1 MDQHNFSIQ
10 DAKQLD
16 MVLYLEQL
24 GHAPAKIKNNDYW
37 YRSPLRDEKT
47 ASFKINKSLNCW
59 FDFGLGEG
67 GSIIDFGIKY
77 FNCSVKDF
85 LGRLNERNGNV
96 KQSVLTFQSVQSPRS
111 IKEAEDSKIKI
122 LDVRSI
128 QSTTLIDYIKG
139 RSIDME
145 LAKRYCKEVD
155 FTLYNRTHTAIGFN
169 NDTGGFELRNSYF
182 KGSSSPKFTTLICW
196 DASYKE
202 LVVFEGFFNF
212 LSYLTAEQLNRK
224 QEQQLP
230 ESQPAYLIL
239 NSLSF
244 FEMSRSLMGRH
255 QAVRLYLDRDR
266 TGMQFT
272 QKALNRSTKYQDCS
286 SVYKGFKDYNDLL
299 MNKAMKEE
307 MVKRM
312 GRRI

>member
-1 MDQHNFSIQ
+1 MDQRNFSIK

-16 MVLYLEQL
+16 MIAYLEQL
-24 GHAPAKIKNNDYW
+24 GHVPTKIKNNDYW

-85 LGRLNERNGNV
+85 LGRLNESNGNV
-96 KQSVLTFQSVQSPRS
+96 KQSVPTFQPVHSNLST
-111 IKEAEDSKIKI
+111 KEAVESKIKI
-122 LDVRSI
+122 LDVRSL
-128 QSTTLIDYIKG
+128 QSPTLLDYVKS

-155 FTLYNRTHTAIGFN
+155 FNLYNRTHTAIGFN
-169 NDTGGFELRNSYF
+169 NDNGGFELRNSYF
-182 KGSSSPKFTTLICW
+182 KGGSSPKFTTLICR
-196 DASYKE
+196 DASYNK

-212 LSYLTAEQLNRK
+212 LSHLTAQQVHHK

-244 FEMSRSLMGRH
+244 FEMSKSLMERH
-255 QAVRLYLDRDR
+255 QVVKLYLDRDK

-272 QKALNRSTKYQDCS
+272 QKALNRSAKYQDCS
-286 SVYKGFKDYNDLL
+286 SVYNGFKDYNDLL
-299 MNKAMKEE
+299 MNKSLKEE
-307 MVKRM
+307 MVKRR

>member
-16 MVLYLEQL
+16 MIAYLEQL
-24 GHAPAKIKNNDYW
+24 GYVPTKIKNNDYW

-77 FNCSVKDF
+77 FNCSVKNF
-85 LGRLNERNGNV
+85 LVRLNESNGND
-96 KQSVLTFQSVQSPRS
+96 KQSIQSFRLVHSNLS
-111 IKEAEDSKIKI
+111 IKEADESKIKI
-122 LDVRSI
+122 LDVRSF
-128 QSTTLIDYIKG
+128 QSPTLIDYVKS
-139 RSIDME
+139 RSIDIE

-155 FTLYNRTHTAIGFN
+155 FNLYGRTHTAIGFN

-182 KGSSSPKFTTLICW
+182 KGSSSPKFTTLICR

-212 LSYLTAEQLNRK
+212 LSHLTAQQIKHK

-230 ESQPAYLIL
+230 ESQPAYIIL

-244 FEMSRSLMGRH
+244 FEMSKSLMERH
-255 QAVRLYLDRDR
+255 HAVKLYLDRDK

-272 QKALNRSTKYQDCS
+272 QKALNRSAKYQDCS
-286 SVYKGFKDYNDLL
+286 SVYEGFKDYNDLL
-299 MNKAMKEE
+299 TNKPLKEE
-307 MVKRM
+307 MVKRI

>member
-1 MDQHNFSIQ
+1 MDQHNFSIH

-16 MVLYLEQL
+16 LVAYLEQL
-24 GHAPAKIKNNDYW
+24 GHAPIKIRNNNYW
-37 YRSPLRDEKT
+37 YRSPLRDERT

-85 LGRLNERNGNV
+85 LGRLNESNGNV
-96 KQSVLTFQSVQSPRS
+96 KQSVRSFLPVQSNLS
-111 IKEAEDSKIKI
+111 IKEANESKIKI
-122 LDVRSI
+122 LVVRSL
-128 QSTTLIDYIKG
+128 QSPRLIDYIKD

-145 LAKRYCKEVD
+145 LAKRYYKEVD
-155 FTLYNRTHTAIGFN
+155 FSLYNRTHTAIGFN
-169 NDTGGFELRNSYF
+169 NDSGGFELRNGYF
-182 KGSSSPKFTTLICW
+182 KGSSSPKFTTLICRN
-196 DASYKE
+196 ASYEE
-202 LVVFEGFFNF
+202 LIVFEGFFNF
-212 LSYLTAEQLNRK
+212 LSHLTAQKVNQKHEQK
-224 QEQQLP
+224 LP
-230 ESQPAYLIL
+230 ESQPACLVL

-244 FEMSRSLMGRH
+244 FEMSRSLMERH
-255 QAVRLYLDRDR
+255 QAVKLYLDRDK
-266 TGMQFT
+266 TGMQYT
-272 QKALNRSTKYQDCS
+272 QKALNRSAKYQDCS

-299 MNKAMKEE
+299 MNKPLKEE

>member
-1 MDQHNFSIQ
+1 MDQHNFSIR

-16 MVLYLEQL
+16 IVVYLEQL
-24 GHAPAKIKNNDYW
+24 GHASAKIKNNDYW

-85 LGRLNERNGNV
+85 LSRLKKSNGNM
-96 KQSVLTFQSVQSPRS
+96 KQSVTSFQPVPSHLST
-111 IKEAEDSKIKI
+111 KEAEESKLKI
-122 LDVRSI
+122 LDVRSL
-128 QSTTLIDYIKG
+128 QSLTLLDYVKS

-155 FTLYNRTHTAIGFN
+155 FNLYNRTHNAIGFN
-169 NDTGGFELRNSYF
+169 NDAGGFELRNSYF
-182 KGSSSPKFTTLICW
+182 KGSSSPKFTTLICR
-196 DASYKE
+196 DASYNE
-202 LVVFEGFFNF
+202 LVILEGFFNF
-212 LSYLTAEQLNRK
+212 LSHLTAQQVNHK
-224 QEQQLP
+224 QEQHLP
-230 ESQPAYLIL
+230 DSQPAYLIL

-244 FEMSRSLMGRH
+244 FEMSKSMMERH
-255 QAVRLYLDRDR
+255 QAVRLYLDRDKS
-266 TGMQFT
+266 GMQFT
-272 QKALNRSTKYQDCS
+272 RKALNRSAKYQDCS

-299 MNKAMKEE
+299 MNKPVKEE

>member
-1 MDQHNFSIQ
+1 MDQNNFSIQ

-16 MVLYLEQL
+16 MIAYLEQL
-24 GHAPAKIKNNDYW
+24 GHVPTKIRNNDYW

-67 GSIIDFGIKY
+67 GSVIDFGIKY

-85 LGRLNERNGNV
+85 LGRLNESNGNV
-96 KQSVLTFQSVQSPRS
+96 KQSVPSFRPVHSNLST
-111 IKEAEDSKIKI
+111 KEADESKIKI
-122 LDVRSI
+122 LDVRSL
-128 QSTTLIDYIKG
+128 QSPTLLDYVKS

-155 FTLYNRTHTAIGFN
+155 FNLYCRTHTAIGFN

-182 KGSSSPKFTTLICW
+182 KGSSSPKFTTLICRN
-196 DASYKE
+196 ASYNE

-212 LSYLTAEQLNRK
+212 LSHLTAQQVNHK
-224 QEQQLP
+224 QEQKLP

-244 FEMSRSLMGRH
+244 FEMSRSLMERH
-255 QAVRLYLDRDR
+255 QAVKLYLDRDK

-272 QKALNRSTKYQDCS
+272 QKALNRSTKYEVPGLQQR
-286 SVYKGFKDYNDLL
+286 L
-299 MNKAMKEE
+299 
-307 MVKRM
+307 
-312 GRRI
+312 